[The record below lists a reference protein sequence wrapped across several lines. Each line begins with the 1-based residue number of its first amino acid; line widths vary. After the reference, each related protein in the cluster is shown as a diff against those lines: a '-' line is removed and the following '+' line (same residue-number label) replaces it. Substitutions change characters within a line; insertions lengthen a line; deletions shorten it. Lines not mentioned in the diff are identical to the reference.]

1 VVSQQVLTFAHGVSY
16 MQPLRFREEKT
27 TQAAAR
33 FLRAKGGRMPYISLL
48 KLLYFADRRA
58 LAELGRPISH
68 DLFVSMP
75 HGPVLSRTL
84 DLITAEPDRGPASY
98 WRQYISEPENYDV
111 RLLRDAP
118 NDQLSQAEEA
128 ILDAVFREVGHLSRW
143 QLVERSHQLPEWR
156 DPQGSSVP
164 IDLLSILMEQGVT
177 REDAEAIVGDLVAED
192 AVDSLRA

>member
-1 VVSQQVLTFAHGVSY
+1 MVQELLTSTPGVSY
-16 MQPLRFREEKT
+16 MQPLRFREDKT

-33 FLRAKGGRMPYISLL
+33 LLRAKGGRMPYISLL

-84 DLITAEPDRGPASY
+84 DLITAEPDRGAESY
-98 WRQYISEPENYDV
+98 WRKYISEPENYEV
-111 RLLRDAP
+111 RLLHDAP
-118 NDQLSQAEEA
+118 NDQLSPAEET
-128 ILDAVFREVGHLSRW
+128 ILDAVFQELGHLPKW

-156 DPQGSSVP
+156 DPHGSSVP
-164 IDLLSILMEQGVT
+164 IDLRAILMEQGVT
-177 REDAEAIVGDLVAED
+177 REEAEAIVNDLVAE
-192 AVDSLRA
+192 AALDSLRA